1 MLNLINIILNK
12 ILQIKNSILNPFGLY
27 NCYNI
32 FYNYI
37 ALLIFYIYNKS
48 LLAKANLLKAKVFN
62 YNFLKELL
70 LALFVKLGFIIIL

>member
-32 FYNYI
+32 FYNVI
-37 ALLIFYIYNKS
+37 GLLIFRIYNKG
-48 LLAKANLLKAKVFN
+48 LLAKASLIKAKAFN
-62 YNFLKELL
+62 CNFLKELL
-70 LALFVKLGFIIIL
+70 LTLFAGLGFIIIS